1 MKMDKV
7 ANSGNDIGYDATKM
21 YIDVSSIRYI
31 THTTVGGH
39 KYFVIGINGT
49 SFTLTDESGKDLLCR
64 MGLVEGWLD
73 QMKHKM
79 IGCSEE
85 CLRLACCDFCI
96 YVRYEFFFDKDGD
109 IVRGGPTGCGLHDD
123 ERHQD
128 IAESCGHCPDFHCFR
143 ADEDNMVVKVIDDE
157 MA

>member
-1 MKMDKV
+1 MILIEYYP
-7 ANSGNDIGYDATKM
+7 GHDIGYDATKM

-64 MGLVEGWLD
+64 MGLVEEWFD

-85 CLRLACCDFCI
+85 CLRLACCDFCM
-96 YVRYEFFFDKDGD
+96 YVHHEFFFDKDGD
-109 IVRGGPTGCGLHDD
+109 IVRGGPVGCGLHDD

-143 ADEDNMVVKVIDDE
+143 ADEDNMVVKVIDDDE

>member
-1 MKMDKV
+1 MILIEYYP
-7 ANSGNDIGYDATKM
+7 GHDIGYDATKM

-64 MGLVEGWLD
+64 MGLVEEWFD

-96 YVRYEFFFDKDGD
+96 YVHHEFFFDKDGD
-109 IVRGGPTGCGLHDD
+109 IVRGGPVGCGLHDD

-143 ADEDNMVVKVIDDE
+143 ADEDNMVVKEIDDDA

>member
-1 MKMDKV
+1 MILIEYYP
-7 ANSGNDIGYDATKM
+7 GHDIGYDATKM

-64 MGLVEGWLD
+64 MGLVEEWFD

-85 CLRLACCDFCI
+85 CLRLACCDFCM
-96 YVRYEFFFDKDGD
+96 YVHHEFFFDKDGD
-109 IVRGGPTGCGLHDD
+109 IVRGGPVGCGLHDD

-128 IAESCGHCPDFHCFR
+128 IAESCGHCPVFHCFR
-143 ADEDNMVVKVIDDE
+143 ADEDNMVVKEVE
-157 MA
+157 E